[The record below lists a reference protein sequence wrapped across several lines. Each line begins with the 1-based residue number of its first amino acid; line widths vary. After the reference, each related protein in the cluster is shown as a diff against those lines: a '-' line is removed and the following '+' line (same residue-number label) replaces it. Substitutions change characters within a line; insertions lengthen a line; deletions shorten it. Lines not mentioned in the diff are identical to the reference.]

1 MADTILRNSTF
12 QYQEKDGTPVSIE
25 VRLIEKSKGFKDVFL
40 DNSRES
46 RIRIETKTVWLDM
59 GATEEKIE
67 TKNNIQPDEMNYEYD
82 QECLKQYQKELR
94 GKSKE
99 DPIKLSDLFPHF
111 GYQSG
116 GEFYKFNPTTR
127 QFEYSLLI
135 PDDFLDFKNVVQSI
149 SVSLGITIDLPKL
162 NSNSIYVLHWKID
175 NYSATLFKHIVD
187 KAGRYKLENLNI
199 QETEVLLNYPKNIDL
214 LNSMILF
221 MRGNVWLN
229 KSAYRQ

>member
-1 MADTILRNSTF
+1 MADTILKNSTF

-25 VRLIEKSKGFKDVFL
+25 VRLIEKTKGFKDVFL

-46 RIRIETKTVWLDM
+46 RIRIETKTVWLDL

-67 TKNNIQPDEMNYEYD
+67 TKNNIQPDEMYYKYD
-82 QECLKQYQKELR
+82 QECLKQFQKELWE
-94 GKSKE
+94 KSNN
-99 DPIKLSDLFPHF
+99 DSIVLSDLFPYF

-116 GEFYKFNPTTR
+116 GEFYKFNPTSR

-135 PDDFLDFKNVVQSI
+135 PDNFLDFKTVVQSI
-149 SVSLGITIDLPKL
+149 GVSLGINIDLPKL

-187 KAGRYKLENLNI
+187 KAYQYKLESLNI
-199 QETEVLLNYPKNIDL
+199 QETGVLLNYPNNIDL

-229 KSAYRQ
+229 KSAYR